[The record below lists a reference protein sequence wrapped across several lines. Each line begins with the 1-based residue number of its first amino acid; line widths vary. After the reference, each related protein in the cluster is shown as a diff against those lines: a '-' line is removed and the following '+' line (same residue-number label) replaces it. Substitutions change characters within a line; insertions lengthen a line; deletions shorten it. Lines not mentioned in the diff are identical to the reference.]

1 MLNTRDTSRFWF
13 ALRVKSRFEKTVAGS
28 LKSKG
33 FEEFLPLY
41 RAPHHWS
48 DRVKE
53 VEVPL
58 FPRYLFC
65 RFSAEERLRVLT
77 TPGVEL
83 VVGIG
88 KIPAPILDAEIAAV
102 QAIVRSRLGAQP
114 WPFLQVGQRVLIRAG
129 PLAGL
134 EWILLQTRNSYRLIV
149 SVTLLQRSVAVEIHQ
164 LNVTPISSWQQQTL
178 SPAVRAGANIR

>member
-1 MLNTRDTSRFWF
+1 M
-13 ALRVKSRFEKTVAGS
+13 KSRFEKTAAGS
-28 LKSKG
+28 LRSKG

-41 RAPHHWS
+41 KAPHHWS

-65 RFSAEERLRVLT
+65 RFSAEERLQVLT

-88 KIPAPILDAEIAAV
+88 KIPVPILDAEIAAV

-114 WPFLQVGQRVLIRAG
+114 CPFLQVGQRVLIRAG

-134 EWILLQTRNSYRLIV
+134 EGILLQMRNGYRLIV

-164 LNVTPISSWQQQTL
+164 LNVTPIGASQCQAL
-178 SPAVRAGANIR
+178 SPVVRAGANIW